1 MIMDPRTNL
10 RHSKLRASKGAS
22 DGMETAFLPP
32 VSPSLFGVS
41 FLVCLNNNMSWKP
54 RPPLLECYSLAVTIA
69 WG

>member
-1 MIMDPRTNL
+1 
-10 RHSKLRASKGAS
+10 
-22 DGMETAFLPP
+22 METPFLPP

>member
-1 MIMDPRTNL
+1 MEWR
-10 RHSKLRASKGAS
+10 RHSCLLS
-22 DGMETAFLPP
+22 P
-32 VSPSLFGVS
+32 PSLFGVS